1 MNDLSGRDGTLT
13 RPDYRSRVV
22 DSRLSKLL
30 KAFGAVEIVGPKWCG
45 KTWTALSRSRSVDRL
60 DDVAVFAAA
69 QTDPALVLMGE
80 EPHLVDEWQDVP
92 QIWDAARRHIDDN
105 ANL

>member
-45 KTWTALSRSRSVDRL
+45 KTWTAKR
-60 DDVAVFAAA
+60 
-69 QTDPALVLMGE
+69 
-80 EPHLVDEWQDVP
+80 
-92 QIWDAARRHIDDN
+92 
-105 ANL
+105 

>member
-30 KAFGAVEIVGPKWCG
+30 KAFGAVEIVGPKW
-45 KTWTALSRSRSVDRL
+45 
-60 DDVAVFAAA
+60 
-69 QTDPALVLMGE
+69 
-80 EPHLVDEWQDVP
+80 
-92 QIWDAARRHIDDN
+92 
-105 ANL
+105 

>member
-30 KAFGAVEIVGPKWCG
+30 KAFGAVEMVRQDMDR
-45 KTWTALSRSRSVDRL
+45 ALPVSKR
-60 DDVAVFAAA
+60 
-69 QTDPALVLMGE
+69 
-80 EPHLVDEWQDVP
+80 
-92 QIWDAARRHIDDN
+92 
-105 ANL
+105 

>member
-30 KAFGAVEIVGPKWCG
+30 KAFGAVESLGRNG
-45 KTWTALSRSRSVDRL
+45 
-60 DDVAVFAAA
+60 
-69 QTDPALVLMGE
+69 
-80 EPHLVDEWQDVP
+80 
-92 QIWDAARRHIDDN
+92 AARHGPRSPGLEALIVWMMWQFSRPPKPILHWC
-105 ANL
+105 

>member
-30 KAFGAVEIVGPKWCG
+30 KAFGAVEIVGPVSK
-45 KTWTALSRSRSVDRL
+45 R
-60 DDVAVFAAA
+60 
-69 QTDPALVLMGE
+69 
-80 EPHLVDEWQDVP
+80 
-92 QIWDAARRHIDDN
+92 
-105 ANL
+105 

>member
-69 QTDPALVLMGE
+69 QTDPALGRSPIWWTNGKMYRKFGM
-80 EPHLVDEWQDVP
+80 PLVA
-92 QIWDAARRHIDDN
+92 I
-105 ANL
+105 

>member
-13 RPDYRSRVV
+13 RPDYGSRVV

-45 KTWTALSRSRSVDRL
+45 KTWTALSGLEALIVWMMWQFSRPPKPIL
-60 DDVAVFAAA
+60 Y
-69 QTDPALVLMGE
+69 
-80 EPHLVDEWQDVP
+80 WC
-92 QIWDAARRHIDDN
+92 
-105 ANL
+105 

>member
-69 QTDPALVLMGE
+69 QTDPAWGRSPIWWTNGKMYRKFGMPLVA
-80 EPHLVDEWQDVP
+80 
-92 QIWDAARRHIDDN
+92 I
-105 ANL
+105 

>member
-30 KAFGAVEIVGPKWCG
+30 KAFGAVEIVGPRSPGLEALIVWMMWQFSRPPKPILHWC
-45 KTWTALSRSRSVDRL
+45 
-60 DDVAVFAAA
+60 
-69 QTDPALVLMGE
+69 
-80 EPHLVDEWQDVP
+80 
-92 QIWDAARRHIDDN
+92 
-105 ANL
+105 

>member
-22 DSRLSKLL
+22 DSRLSNCSRRSVQWKSL
-30 KAFGAVEIVGPKWCG
+30 GRNGRG

-69 QTDPALVLMGE
+69 QTDPALVLMGRS
-80 EPHLVDEWQDVP
+80 PIWWTNGKMYRKFGMPLVA
-92 QIWDAARRHIDDN
+92 I
-105 ANL
+105 